1 MHQRVQGGRLAWPV
15 VWLCAATLC
24 ATSAAA
30 QSWKPEKNVEII
42 VPGGAG
48 GGQDRTARI
57 MQKIMQDGLVPT
69 AVTVSNPPRGGNKVG
84 YLYLY
89 PFFGCDAHIP

>member
-57 MQKIMQDGLVPT
+57 MSWG
-69 AVTVSNPPRGGNKVG
+69 
-84 YLYLY
+84 
-89 PFFGCDAHIP
+89 